1 MKKLPEILVL
11 MVLILGTITGCSKK
25 DEEWSGFVYPNK
37 NNLTDH
43 RNIGTYSSLEQ
54 CRDAALSL
62 MSTSNW
68 FNGDYECGLNCKSS
82 SYGGMLCDKTLK

>member
-1 MKKLPEILVL
+1 MKKLPKILVL
-11 MVLILGTITGCSKK
+11 MVLILGVITGCSK
-25 DEEWSGFVYPNK
+25 EEWSGFVYPNK
-37 NNLTDH
+37 NNLSDH

-62 MSTSNW
+62 MSSSNW

-82 SYGGMLCDKTLK
+82 SYGVMVCDKTLR